1 MIKAKLESIRRLLK
15 IQGIVSDVIP
25 TSENLSLE
33 FLNVS
38 FGPDP
43 QGRELNMQISISD
56 QDLSKND
63 EALGIKDKGTEYH
76 LIRFFMPMPF
86 QIKEETMGEVSRL
99 LLFLNNS
106 LELPGLELFEPYK
119 SINYRY
125 VLLSR
130 GSTID
135 KRIVLSLVGMIM
147 MFVETLSGTLEEVG
161 SGKLTFTEVIEWAQ
175 ERPGEGGE

>member
-1 MIKAKLESIRRLLK
+1 MIKAKLESIQRLLK
-15 IQGIVSDVIP
+15 TQGIASEVIP
-25 TSENLSLE
+25 SSENLSLA

-38 FGPDP
+38 FGPDTR
-43 QGRELNMQISISD
+43 GRELNMQISITD

-63 EALGIKDKGTEYH
+63 DSLGIKDKEAEYH

-86 QIKEETMGEVSRL
+86 QIKEETIGEVSRL

-125 VLLSR
+125 VLLSK
-130 GSTID
+130 GSTLD
-135 KRIVLSLVGMIM
+135 KRIVLSIVGMVM

-161 SGKLTFTEVIEWAQ
+161 SGKLTFKEVIEWAQ
-175 ERPGEGGE
+175 ERSEEGEE

>member
-1 MIKAKLESIRRLLK
+1 MIKTKLESIQRLLK
-15 IQGIVSDVIP
+15 TQGIASAVIP
-25 TSENLSLE
+25 ASENLSLE

-38 FGPDP
+38 FGADP
-43 QGRELNMQISISD
+43 KGRELNMQISISD

-76 LIRFFMPMPF
+76 LVRFFMPMPF
-86 QIKEETMGEVSRL
+86 QIQEETMGEVSRL
-99 LLFLNNS
+99 ILFLNNS

-125 VLLSR
+125 VLLSK
-130 GSTID
+130 GSSID
-135 KRIVLSLVGMIM
+135 KRIILSLVGMIM

-161 SGKLTFTEVIEWAQ
+161 TGKLSFNEVIEWAQ
-175 ERPGEGGE
+175 ERSGEE